1 MARAGVSLLSVAEA
15 QTRIIAL
22 APPLPVERVSLAMAN
37 GRWAAE
43 AIVARRTQPAADLS
57 AMDGYAIRFGERPG
71 PWLLVGESAAG
82 GGLDRA
88 LAPGEAARIFT
99 GAPLPA
105 GADTVLLQEDAAVAD
120 GLVTMSGE
128 GPAALGSHIRPRGSD
143 FAEGAVLVAAGARLT
158 PARIGLAAT
167 GGHGEL
173 AVRRRLRV
181 GLLSTGDELVAVG
194 VETRGVELPASNATM
209 LAAVFAGSPVEIVD
223 LGIAPDRIEALTEAI
238 AAARDVDLLITIG
251 GASVGD
257 HDLVRP
263 ALAAAGAMLDFWRVA
278 VKPGKPLMAGRLDD
292 GVVIGLPGNPVSAF
306 VTAQLFVMPLIR
318 AMAGAASPL
327 PESRLYPLASPLP
340 ANGSRAEYMRARRA
354 GDRIMPLRQ
363 QDSAGLVALA
373 AADCLIV
380 RPVHA
385 PEAAAGDLVEV
396 LDIA

>member
-1 MARAGVSLLSVAEA
+1 MARAGVTLISVAEA
-15 QTRIIAL
+15 QARIIAL
-22 APPLPVERVSLAMAN
+22 APALPVERVPLALAH

-43 AIVARRTQPAADLS
+43 PVVACRTQPAADLS

-71 PWLLVGESAAG
+71 PWRLVGESAAG
-82 GGLDRA
+82 GGLDRP

-105 GADTVLLQEDAAVAD
+105 GADVVLVQEDATVSD
-120 GLVTMSGE
+120 GSLSMSGE
-128 GPAALGSHIRPRGSD
+128 GPAGPGSHIRPRGSD
-143 FAEGAVLVAAGARLT
+143 FAEGTVLVEAGARLT

-173 AVRRRLRV
+173 AVRRRLRI
-181 GLLSTGDELVAVG
+181 GLLSTGDELVPVG
-194 VETRGVELPASNATM
+194 AATRGVELPASNATM

-223 LGIAPDRIEALTEAI
+223 LGIAPDRMEALTAAI
-238 AAARDVDLLITIG
+238 AEARSVDLLITIG

-257 HDLVRP
+257 RDLVRP
-263 ALAAAGAMLDFWRVA
+263 ALAAAGATLDFWRVA
-278 VKPGKPLMAGRLDD
+278 VKPGKPLMAGRLGD
-292 GVVIGLPGNPVSAF
+292 GVVVGLPGNPVSAF

-327 PESRLYPLASPLP
+327 PESRLYALASPLP
-340 ANGSRAEYMRARRA
+340 ANGSRAEYLRAQRA
-354 GDRIMPLRQ
+354 GDRVAPLRQ

-373 AADCLIV
+373 AADALIV
-380 RPVHA
+380 RPAHA